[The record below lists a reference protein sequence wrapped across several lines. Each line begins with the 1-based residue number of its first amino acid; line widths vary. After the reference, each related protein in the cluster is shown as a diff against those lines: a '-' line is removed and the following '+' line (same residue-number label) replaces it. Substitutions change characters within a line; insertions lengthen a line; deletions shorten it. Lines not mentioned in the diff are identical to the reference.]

1 MDLREEK
8 KGGIFLHVVQTT
20 SGLGPSRADV
30 RIHSISFKFHFSSQ
44 CGVVF
49 WQSDNDIVGD
59 ICLSSRGARLLLLLL
74 LLFLFLLFVF
84 FFHLPIKRIWSMDR
98 SACLRRDVFRDDFNF
113 LRSSPLWKLAST
125 TGWYLDSIL
134 HMSKYCTDPRRGRLE
149 SHMFPRGVHG
159 TWELIEIWHS
169 NVVGPSK
176 SFLNG
181 NIYIFFGST
190 APVSWGWS
198 PKRARHQ
205 WAVCWVPIHYR
216 LRHRGFA
223 RISPVN
229 SRFIQSYPK
238 LDLFMAAYWTFS

>member
-1 MDLREEK
+1 MWSKLQVVWVHPVRMSAFIALASSF
-8 KGGIFLHVVQTT
+8 IFLLNV
-20 SGLGPSRADV
+20 GLC
-30 RIHSISFKFHFSSQ
+30 F
-44 CGVVF
+44 
-49 WQSDNDIVGD
+49 DNPTMT
-59 ICLSSRGARLLLLLL
+59 LSVTYAWAHGGRDFFFFFFYFYFYYLC
-74 LLFLFLLFVF
+74 F

-113 LRSSPLWKLAST
+113 LRSSPLWKLART
-125 TGWYLDSIL
+125 TGWYSDSTL
-134 HMSKYCTDPRRGRLE
+134 HMSKYWTDPRRGRLE

-159 TWELIEIWHS
+159 TWELVEIWHS